1 MSGMRLK
8 NSWFMPL
15 FVLACAA
22 IFVFTVNVG
31 DDTLYSYVNKEY
43 GVSFDEPAG
52 WTKSAGGAGKNYLV
66 IYTDYIRRATIG
78 ITLDDISAQPEIK
91 SSLDFAIKIS
101 EYVLSNYQDAKMV
114 KHSQLA
120 DINGIKAAVIMYD
133 RQAAGDGSK
142 IGTVSTMMIF
152 VKKREEIITI
162 NIVAPAEEWEAVMK
176 DADKITNSLKIDG
189 A

>member
-1 MSGMRLK
+1 MRIK
-8 NSWFMPL
+8 YTW
-15 FVLACAA
+15 LAAALVFIGAA
-22 IFVFTVNVG
+22 IFVFTGNAG
-31 DDTLYSYVNKEY
+31 ESARYGYANKEY
-43 GVSFDEPAG
+43 GISFNEPAG